1 MEKILKADPSLGFH
15 MDGFWVW
22 CGSVLK
28 WKDGYHMFAS
38 RWSKKN
44 PMFEGYIFTSEIVH
58 AFSPD
63 PLGPYTCRE
72 TVLPTGN
79 PSDWNGRM
87 AHNPTVLRYGDRIL
101 LYYIASTYD
110 EAEPFA
116 SPNREQLQGEVYR
129 RIRIGLAIADSPEG
143 PWTHLPG
150 PVLEPV
156 PGAWDSMVVTNPAPC
171 VLPDGRIYLYY
182 RSNTPKGLRIG
193 LAAADKPE
201 GPYRRLSP
209 EPVQEGFNVEDP
221 FAWHDGKEFHI
232 WAKDMEGTITG
243 ELHAG
248 AHFVSADGIR
258 WTYREKA
265 YSRSIRNRNGEMI
278 HLGCLERPQL
288 LFDENGEPEY
298 LFAAAADGPGGFRNA
313 FNTWNI
319 AVALNE

>member
-101 LYYIASTYD
+101 LYYIAST
-110 EAEPFA
+110 
-116 SPNREQLQGEVYR
+116 
-129 RIRIGLAIADSPEG
+129 
-143 PWTHLPG
+143 
-150 PVLEPV
+150 
-156 PGAWDSMVVTNPAPC
+156 
-171 VLPDGRIYLYY
+171 
-182 RSNTPKGLRIG
+182 
-193 LAAADKPE
+193 
-201 GPYRRLSP
+201 
-209 EPVQEGFNVEDP
+209 
-221 FAWHDGKEFHI
+221 
-232 WAKDMEGTITG
+232 
-243 ELHAG
+243 
-248 AHFVSADGIR
+248 
-258 WTYREKA
+258 
-265 YSRSIRNRNGEMI
+265 
-278 HLGCLERPQL
+278 
-288 LFDENGEPEY
+288 
-298 LFAAAADGPGGFRNA
+298 
-313 FNTWNI
+313 
-319 AVALNE
+319 